1 MTMAYKLKLLSGESG
16 TTEAEHGS
24 QRAYGSVIREVM
36 LTAEQRHAN
45 EDTAEQ
51 NDNSEEQDIANNLDG
66 DVEKTNS
73 NGVEPTTKRS
83 RGRQCN

>member
-1 MTMAYKLKLLSGESG
+1 
-16 TTEAEHGS
+16 
-24 QRAYGSVIREVM
+24 M

>member
-1 MTMAYKLKLLSGESG
+1 
-16 TTEAEHGS
+16 
-24 QRAYGSVIREVM
+24 M

-45 EDTAEQ
+45 EDTTEQ

-73 NGVEPTTKRS
+73 SGSN
-83 RGRQCN
+83 